1 MHYLKPTLPFIL
13 AVATLASAETTTGT
27 LADSSVNTA
36 CTSENCYTNCP
47 ENSSHKDA
55 ESTPQQNC
63 ANAEAHTPISTAA
76 STISSSRAAAAG
88 STDIDDGIDISDSE
102 GENDFTE
109 GHPVLSYSGLEAN
122 SIPEEG
128 TASGLRVGGWLGF
141 LGLAL
146 EILFSSC
153 V

>member
-1 MHYLKPTLPFIL
+1 MHYMKSTLPFIL

-27 LADSSVNTA
+27 LADNAVNSA
-36 CTSENCYTNCP
+36 CGSENCYTNCP
-47 ENSSHKDA
+47 ENPSHKDG
-55 ESTPQQNC
+55 ESARQHC

-76 STISSSRAAAAG
+76 STISSSRAAATG

-102 GENDFTE
+102 VGNDFTE
-109 GHPVLSYSGLEAN
+109 GHPILSYSGLEAN
-122 SIPEEG
+122 SIPRPEEG

-146 EILFSSC
+146 GVLL
-153 V
+153 